1 MINDTLSL
9 QVSRGCPVGSR
20 GMVMYG
26 DGCIVC
32 MIQCKRLTC
41 RLESAYTALSQRFWY
56 LDYEIGIWEI
66 YFCHIFT
73 KRTFG
78 PSLSS

>member
-26 DGCIVC
+26 DGFIVC
-32 MIQCKRLTC
+32 MIQCKRLTS
-41 RLESAYTALSQRFWY
+41 RLGSAYTALSQRCYGTWITKLEF
-56 LDYEIGIWEI
+56 GK
-66 YFCHIFT
+66 FIFVIFLQNEPLA
-73 KRTFG
+73 R
-78 PSLSS
+78 P